1 MVMNGLAAG
10 ILLFIGFGWIS
21 IILMLICLY
30 AWKGDFKSSY
40 NYRPWKPFH
49 VPEETA
55 TKIDKQA
62 AKWLFFMSAA
72 FLCAM
77 IVGLAYG
84 VATRNL
90 NDLSAI
96 LLDMGI
102 AWGIILLAFVI
113 VGYVYTWLVV
123 NKQNKDKTRKRDS

>member
-1 MVMNGLAAG
+1 MVMNGLVSG
-10 ILLFIGFGWIS
+10 ILLFIAFGWIS

-40 NYRPWKPFH
+40 NYRPWKPFA

-55 TKIDKQA
+55 TKIDKEG

-84 VATRNL
+84 IAMHNFD
-90 NDLSAI
+90 DLTTI
-96 LLDMGI
+96 LLDMAI
-102 AWGIILLAFVI
+102 TWCIIMFAFVI
-113 VGYVYTWLVV
+113 LGYVYAWFAV
-123 NKQNKDKTRKRDS
+123 NKHNTDKKCNR

>member
-1 MVMNGLAAG
+1 MIMVVNGLAQG
-10 ILLFIGFGWIS
+10 IALFVVFGWIN
-21 IILMLICLY
+21 IILMIICLY

-84 VATRNL
+84 IEMGNF
-90 NDLSAI
+90 NDLPAI
-96 LLDMGI
+96 LLDMAI
-102 AWGIILLAFVI
+102 AWSIIMLAFVI
-113 VGYVYTWLVV
+113 VGYVYTWIVV
-123 NKQNKDKTRKRDS
+123 NKHKTDRIK